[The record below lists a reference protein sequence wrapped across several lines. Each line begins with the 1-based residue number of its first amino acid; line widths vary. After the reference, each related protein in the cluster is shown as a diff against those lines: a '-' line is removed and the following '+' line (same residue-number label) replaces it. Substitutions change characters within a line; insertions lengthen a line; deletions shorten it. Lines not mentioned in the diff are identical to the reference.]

1 MIHPIKHFLTITH
14 HRHLV
19 IRYCFKVGIGF
30 QGLRHDLSK
39 YSFTEFWRGAK
50 YYTGDASPN
59 AKERKIKG
67 YSLAWMHHKGRN
79 KHHFEYWVDIV
90 NGAYAPI
97 RIPIRYLKESLCDR
111 IAASKIYL
119 KKKYTSAS
127 ALDYFENRE
136 ANISMHL
143 ESYKMLKNWLEMIA
157 TMGEKE
163 ALKKIKKIKSYE

>member
-1 MIHPIKHFLTITH
+1 MLHPIKHFFTITH

-50 YYTGDASPN
+50 YYTGTASPN
-59 AKERKIKG
+59 AKERKEKG

-79 KHHFEYWVDIV
+79 KHHYEYWTDVVD
-90 NGAYAPI
+90 GKYTPI

-111 IAASKIYL
+111 VAASKIYL
-119 KKKYTSAS
+119 KKKYTSAASLEYFDRVDADIAIHPES
-127 ALDYFENRE
+127 A
-136 ANISMHL
+136 
-143 ESYKMLKNWLEMIA
+143 KMLRTWLEWIA
-157 TMGEKE
+157 EMGEKK
-163 ALKKIKKIKSYE
+163 AFKKIKKIKTYE